1 MKTKLHHERLE
12 YRLALSA
19 APLVPAVLASS
30 SVSNQTSHVYGPV
43 QKNHAGVATIHNC
56 LWKGTHLLGS
66 ATDGST
72 GQAAVLHRQSTSDQA
87 RLAPVPLQLRFS
99 PRPIGP
105 INPPIFIPQ
114 IPQQPI
120 NRCPPALY
128 AAPMHFCFPQHPIG
142 RPIIPPNPIT
152 QVAQHQPTT
161 HHHPTTPPIL
171 LCLDFPQHPIGR
183 PIIPPHPITQIAAK

>member
-12 YRLALSA
+12 CRMALSA

-56 LWKGTHLLGS
+56 LWKGTHPLGS
-66 ATDGST
+66 ATDSST
-72 GQAAVLHRQSTSDQA
+72 GQAAVLHRQSTSDQP

-114 IPQQPI
+114 IAQQHI

-128 AAPMHFCFPQHPIG
+128 ASPLHFSFFPRPIGPIDPPILIPQIVQQPTNHCPPALNAGPLHFSFPQHPIG

-152 QVAQHQPTT
+152 QVA
-161 HHHPTTPPIL
+161 
-171 LCLDFPQHPIGR
+171 
-183 PIIPPHPITQIAAK
+183 AK